1 MTPLRQRM
9 IEDMQLR
16 GLSEVTQEKYVTAV
30 RQLAAYYGKAPDQLS
45 QTDLRQYLLY
55 LKNEKQ
61 VSPSAYK
68 VALYGLKFFYLYTL
82 QHQWSVLELVKPP
95 RQTRLPVVLS
105 REEVRQV
112 LGCLRQPHY
121 RVCLSTIYACG
132 LRLQEGVRLQV
143 RDIDSQRM
151 VIHVRQGKRNQD
163 RYVPLPERTLVQLR
177 GQWCQHRHPVWLFP
191 GRHENTDPEP
201 MDKSGVQRAF
211 RAALKQSGLK
221 KAATVHTLRHSY
233 ATHLLEAGV
242 NLRLIQSYLGHRSL
256 VSTAIYTHIT
266 PASEA
271 TAKQVINRLMADLP

>member
-16 GLSEVTQEKYVTAV
+16 GLSPTTQEKYVTAV
-30 RQLAAYYGKAPDQLS
+30 RQLAAYYDRSPDQLS
-45 QTDLRQYLLY
+45 QADLRQYLLY

-82 QHQWSVLELVKPP
+82 ERQWSVLELVKPP
-95 RQTRLPVVLS
+95 RQNKLPVVLS

-112 LGCLRQPHY
+112 LGCLHRPHY

-132 LRLQEGVRLQV
+132 LRLQEAVGLQV

-163 RYVPLPERTLVQLR
+163 RYVPLPERTLLQLR
-177 GQWCQHRHPVWLFP
+177 GFWRQHRHPVWLFP
-191 GRHENTDPEP
+191 SRHDKTEPEA

-211 RAALKQSGLK
+211 RAALKQSGLHK
-221 KAATVHTLRHSY
+221 KATVHTLRHAY
-233 ATHLLEAGV
+233 ATHLLEAGI

-266 PASEA
+266 PASEV
-271 TAKQVINRLMADLP
+271 TAKMVINRLMADLP

>member
-16 GLSEVTQEKYVTAV
+16 GLSDSTQEKYVTAV
-30 RQLAAYYGKAPDQLS
+30 RRLAAYYGKSPDQLD
-45 QTDLRQYLLY
+45 QAELRQYLLY
-55 LKNEKQ
+55 LKNEQQ

-82 QHQWSVLELVKPP
+82 QRQWSVLELVKPP
-95 RQTRLPVVLS
+95 RQTKLPVVLS

-121 RVCLSTIYACG
+121 RVCLSTIYGCG

-143 RDIDSQRM
+143 RDIDSNRM
-151 VIHVRQGKRNQD
+151 AVHVRQGKRNQD
-163 RYVPLPERTLVQLR
+163 RYVPLPQRTLAHLR
-177 GQWCQHRHPVWLFP
+177 WYWSQHRHPVWLFP
-191 GRHENTDPEP
+191 GRHESTGPEP

-211 RAALKQSGLK
+211 RAALKESKLQK
-221 KAATVHTLRHSY
+221 PATVHTLRHAY

-271 TAKQVINRLMADLP
+271 RAKVVIDRLMANLP